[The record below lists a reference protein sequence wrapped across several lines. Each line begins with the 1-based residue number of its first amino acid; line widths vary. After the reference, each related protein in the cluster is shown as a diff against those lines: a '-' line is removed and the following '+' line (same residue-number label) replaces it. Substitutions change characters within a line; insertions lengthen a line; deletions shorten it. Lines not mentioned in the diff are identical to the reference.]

1 MIMNLHYEFSIIPGY
16 IRFVKLL
23 KELMGNFPIFDVLQY
38 DSQRGIITG
47 VVVQMMY
54 AKIGGIEV
62 DDEGR
67 RITLEFS
74 QDIRLPLDERSWFG
88 RHWCF

>member
-1 MIMNLHYEFSIIPGY
+1 MIMNLNYEFSVIPGH

-38 DSQRGIITG
+38 DSQRGIITR

-62 DDEGR
+62 NDEGR
-67 RITLEFS
+67 WITLEFS
-74 QDIRLPLDERSWFG
+74 EDIRLLLDERNRFG
-88 RHWCF
+88 RH